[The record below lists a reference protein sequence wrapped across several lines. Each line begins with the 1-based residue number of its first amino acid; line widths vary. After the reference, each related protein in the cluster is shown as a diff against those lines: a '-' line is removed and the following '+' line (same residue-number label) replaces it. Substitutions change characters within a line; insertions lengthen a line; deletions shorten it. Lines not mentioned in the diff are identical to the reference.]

1 MRGGARPGAGRPK
14 GAVSRMTQKA
24 REEAAAVGMLPH
36 EFLAAVA
43 RGEEIDGHL
52 PTFEERV
59 DAAKAAAPFY
69 APKLAA
75 TQVTASI
82 TRSHEDMLDEL
93 SREGEEI
100 VSGLAH

>member
-1 MRGGARPGAGRPK
+1 MAKGIKTGGRQKGTPNRRNAEMVARA
-14 GAVSRMTQKA
+14 
-24 REEAAAVGMLPH
+24 EEAGMLPH

-100 VSGLAH
+100 AAGLAH